1 MVLLSTCQSGGPR
14 ELRPLPGRKRACLH
28 LSPLNVRVSH
38 VWFSPERWARR
49 RQHRAPH
56 RLCLFRRQ
64 RRDPPAIWGAS
75 EPAAPGGRGASAL
88 PRRGARGE
96 DGESPQSQP
105 APTSTSSPAVPLP
118 PPAPRP
124 ARHLGGFRTCGP
136 RRAGRI
142 CLAATRSQGRRRRVS
157 AVPPRALTAH
167 PWVSACF
174 YVSFVFVLSCDHHVA
189 TVPCG
194 RKCPSHAATAGRWR
208 LPFPTAGDPKAVG
221 PLLAGLDGRAQAG
234 RVVGFHTRRERRP
247 LELRTEPPPLPSF
260 CPTCRGGTGEGGPSP
275 MPTRP
280 LSNGGL
286 LLHARE

>member
-14 ELRPLPGRKRACLH
+14 ELRPLPGRKRVCLH

-88 PRRGARGE
+88 PQRGARGE

-105 APTSTSSPAVPLP
+105 APTSASSPSPAVPLQ

-142 CLAATRSQGRRRRVS
+142 CLAARRSQGRRRRVF
-157 AVPPRALTAH
+157 AIPTRALTAH
-167 PWVSACF
+167 PRVSVCA
-174 YVSFVFVLSCDHHVA
+174 YVSCSSLLCPAIITKQRSLVDDRALHTVLPL
-189 TVPCG
+189 VPDD
-194 RKCPSHAATAGRWR
+194 SHS
-208 LPFPTAGDPKAVG
+208 
-221 PLLAGLDGRAQAG
+221 
-234 RVVGFHTRRERRP
+234 RP
-247 LELRTEPPPLPSF
+247 LE
-260 CPTCRGGTGEGGPSP
+260 
-275 MPTRP
+275 TRK
-280 LSNGGL
+280 L
-286 LLHARE
+286 LALCWPAWMAVRRRDGS